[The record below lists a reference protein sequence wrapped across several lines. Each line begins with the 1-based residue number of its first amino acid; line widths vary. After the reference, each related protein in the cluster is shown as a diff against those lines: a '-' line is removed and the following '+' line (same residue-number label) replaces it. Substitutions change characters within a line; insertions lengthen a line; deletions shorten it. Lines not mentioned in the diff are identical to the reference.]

1 MIKHKGFICTLLTTI
16 LLGLPLQAGEIPL
29 TSDSFDHYNPQWSPD
44 GNWIVYFKDDAT
56 SYFQIYK
63 VPSAG
68 VTEIALTND
77 VWDHYYPQWSPAG
90 NWIVYWRAYWTY
102 KYQIY
107 KVQSAGGTEIALT
120 NDGYNHY
127 NPQWSPDGNW
137 IVYQKL
143 DATGYWQIYKL
154 SSPQGIEIS
163 PSTSE
168 FCILKIKPTI
178 IASYG
183 VVIDYCIKRKG
194 RVCLRTY
201 NIAGEMIKEL
211 VNKEVTP
218 GNYTIRWDGSNHTGE
233 RVTSGH
239 YFVRLES
246 GKFSRTE
253 KVIVMR

>member
-1 MIKHKGFICTLLTTI
+1 MINYRRIFYPILACMVLLSTLWA
-16 LLGLPLQAGEIPL
+16 QEIAL
-29 TSDSFDHYNPQWSPD
+29 TSDDWAHYCPQWSPD
-44 GNWIVYFKDDAT
+44 GNWIVYQKLDAT
-56 SYFQIYK
+56 GYDQIYK
-63 VPSAG
+63 VPS
-68 VTEIALTND
+68 
-77 VWDHYYPQWSPAG
+77 S
-90 NWIVYWRAYWTY
+90 
-102 KYQIY
+102 
-107 KVQSAGGTEIALT
+107 GGTEIALT

-127 NPQWSPDGNW
+127 NPQWSPDGSWIVYYKNDATGHYQIYKVPSAGGTEIALTNDGYHHCNPQWSPDGNW
-137 IVYQKL
+137 IVYDKY
-143 DATGYWQIYKL
+143 DATYNWQIYKL

-178 IASYG
+178 TASYG

-218 GNYTIRWDGSNHTGE
+218 GNYTIRWDGSNHTGVK
-233 RVTSGH
+233 VTSGH